1 MLPVWVLVCRVF
13 RLRFVAPTLS
23 IFLIAAWGAS
33 SSAQVTPAPNWNQQS
48 PGTSPPPRNEA
59 MMAYDAGTSQVVL
72 FGGEGNNGP
81 LNDTWIWNGTS
92 WMEVATTGPSPRTAA
107 TMAYD
112 ASSGLVVLFGGS
124 TSNDT
129 VLGDTW
135 VWNGTSSTWTQ
146 LSPIA
151 SPPARADATMAY
163 DAGTGQVVLFGG
175 DVNSAQLGDTWTFN
189 GTTWTKLSSA
199 APSPSARSD
208 AMMAY
213 DAGTGQ
219 MVLFGG
225 MTSNFEF
232 LDDTW
237 TFNGT
242 TWTQLTPAT
251 SPSAESSA
259 MMAYD
264 AGTGQVVLFGGLNS
278 RFGPLNDTWT
288 FNGTTSTWTQQT
300 PATSPSV
307 VSNAMMAY
315 DAATN
320 QVVLFGGLESGSISL
335 NDTWTLQPG
344 AVNLGNANVCPAG
357 ATTPA
362 PCSQTETLSFYV
374 AAGTTI
380 GSVNTLTQGAP
391 NLDFTATAATQESN
405 ACSATTSASICTV
418 TVTFAPTRAGTR
430 YGAVVIEDGSGNAL
444 ATTYVFGTGQG
455 PQLTFSPPTQSVIG
469 SGLQFPKAVA
479 VDGSGNVYIADTSND
494 RVLKVPSTDLTCATA
509 SDCTTIVSDLLFPS
523 GVAVDGSGNVYIA
536 DGGDSVLKETPSGS
550 SYTQSTVGSNLGSP
564 SSVAVDGSGNVYIA
578 GLGDSVVKETLSGGS
593 YTPSTITPTGVD
605 NSFGIAV
612 DGSGNIYIANTF
624 GGSSE
629 TGTVLKETPSSN
641 GSYTQSTIPASGL
654 ERPFGVAVDGSGNV
668 YIANTGTTN
677 LNGNVLKEDYADAP
691 PLVFATPTRDDTT
704 DTTDGVL
711 SVQIENIGNEPLMAV
726 MSGLGAGANFME
738 VDGSA
743 TPADCTT
750 SFSLAA
756 NASCNISVEFAPVA
770 PATGTVIGSVTL
782 TDNNLNATP
791 SAMQTIPLTGT
802 SVVQI
807 TILPATLPGATVGI
821 AYTTTLAASGG
832 TAPYTYSIPSGA
844 LPAGITFTGGV
855 LSGTSTAS
863 GTFNFTVMATD
874 SSAAPGPYS
883 GTASYSLLVNAAPV
897 TDPLDFTFT
906 DTGASTFTGTPG
918 AVATYNFALAPL
930 MGTYADPVSFTVT
943 GLPAGATA
951 SFTPSTVAANSGA
964 TTVVMSVQTAAAM
977 AQDHRSPF
985 GRGIVLAL
993 LLLPFGITSSLRRR
1007 LNGKMLLLLLL
1018 LAGTTAA
1025 VGGCGSSNGSPLK
1038 SPQTY
1043 MLTVTATSGMHVH
1056 NQTVTLVEQ

>member
-1 MLPVWVLVCRVF
+1 MLPVLVCRVF
-13 RLRFVAPTLS
+13 RLRFVAPTVS
-23 IFLIAAWGAS
+23 ILLMAAWGGA
-33 SSAQVTPAPNWNQQS
+33 SSAQVTPAPNWSQQS
-48 PGTSPPPRNEA
+48 PATSPPPRNEA
-59 MMAYDAGTSQVVL
+59 MMAYDAGTNQVVL

-81 LNDTWIWNGTS
+81 MNDTWIWNGAS
-92 WMEVATTGPSPRTAA
+92 WMEAATTGPSPRTTA

-124 TSNDT
+124 TENDP

-135 VWNGTSSTWTQ
+135 VWNGTTSTWTQ

-151 SPPARADATMAY
+151 SPPARANAMMAY
-163 DAGTGQVVLFGG
+163 DAATGQIVLFGG
-175 DVNSAQLGDTWTFN
+175 DVNSTQLGDTWTFN
-189 GTTWTKLSSA
+189 GTTWTQLSPA
-199 APSPSARSD
+199 KSPSARSD

-213 DAGTGQ
+213 DAATGQ
-219 MVLFGG
+219 VVLFGG
-225 MTSNFEF
+225 MTSNFES
-232 LDDTW
+232 LNDTW

-251 SPSAESSA
+251 SPSAESNA

-264 AGTGQVVLFGGLNS
+264 AATGQVVLFGGLNS

-320 QVVLFGGLESGSISL
+320 QVVLFGGLESGGISL

-391 NLDFTATAATQESN
+391 NLDFTAAAATQESN

-418 TVTFAPTRAGTR
+418 TVTFAPTKAGTR
-430 YGAVVIEDGSGNAL
+430 DGAVVIEDGSGNAL
-444 ATTYVFGTGQG
+444 ATTYVFGAGQG
-455 PQLTFSPPTQSVIG
+455 PQLSFSPPTQSVIG

-479 VDGSGNVYIADTSND
+479 VDGSGNVYIADTSN
-494 RVLKVPSTDLTCATA
+494 VLKVPSTDLTCATA
-509 SDCTTIVSDLLFPS
+509 SDCTTIVSDLLYPS

-536 DGGDSVLKETPSGS
+536 DGGNSSILKETPSGS
-550 SYTQSTVGSNLGSP
+550 SYTQSTVGSNLIGP

-578 GLGDSVVKETLSGGS
+578 GAGDSVVKETLSGGS
-593 YTPSTITPTGVD
+593 YTESTITPTGVD
-605 NSFGIAV
+605 DSFGIAV
-612 DGSGNIYIANTF
+612 DGSGNIYLAYTLGRISQT
-624 GGSSE
+624 GS
-629 TGTVLKETPSSN
+629 VQKETPSSN

-654 ERPFGVAVDGSGNV
+654 ESPFAVAVDGSGNV
-668 YIANTGTTN
+668 YIANTGTNN

-726 MSGLGAGANFME
+726 MSGLSVGANFMQ
-738 VDGSA
+738 VDGSG
-743 TPADCTT
+743 TPADCTA
-750 SFSLAA
+750 SFSLAV

-770 PATGTVIGSVTL
+770 PATGTVNGSVTL

-791 SAMQTIPLTGT
+791 NAMQTIPLTGT

-807 TILPATLPGATVGI
+807 TILPATLPGATVGA

-832 TAPYTYSIPSGA
+832 TAPYTYSILSGA

-855 LSGTSTAS
+855 LSGASTAS

-930 MGTYADPVSFTVT
+930 MGAYADPVSFTVT
-943 GLPAGATA
+943 GLPSGATA

-977 AQDHRSPF
+977 AQDQRSPF

-993 LLLPFGITSSLRRR
+993 LLLPFGIKSSLRRR

-1025 VGGCGSSNGSPLK
+1025 VGGCGSSNGSPLQ

-1056 NQTVTLVEQ
+1056 NQSVTLIEQ

>member
-1 MLPVWVLVCRVF
+1 MLPVLVCRVF
-13 RLRFVAPTLS
+13 RLRFVAPTVS
-23 IFLIAAWGAS
+23 ILLMAAWGGA
-33 SSAQVTPAPNWNQQS
+33 SSAQVTPAPNWSQQS
-48 PGTSPPPRNEA
+48 PATSPPPRNEA
-59 MMAYDAGTSQVVL
+59 MMAYDAGTNQVVL

-81 LNDTWIWNGTS
+81 MNDTWIWNGAS
-92 WMEVATTGPSPRTAA
+92 WMEAATTGPSPRTTA

-124 TSNDT
+124 TENDP

-135 VWNGTSSTWTQ
+135 VWNGTTSTWTQ

-151 SPPARADATMAY
+151 SPPARANAMMAY
-163 DAGTGQVVLFGG
+163 DAATGQIVLFGG
-175 DVNSAQLGDTWTFN
+175 DVNSTQLGDTWTFN
-189 GTTWTKLSSA
+189 GTTWTQLSPA
-199 APSPSARSD
+199 KSPSARSD

-213 DAGTGQ
+213 DA
-219 MVLFGG
+219 
-225 MTSNFEF
+225 
-232 LDDTW
+232 
-237 TFNGT
+237 
-242 TWTQLTPAT
+242 A
-251 SPSAESSA
+251 
-259 MMAYD
+259 
-264 AGTGQVVLFGGLNS
+264 TGQVVLFGGLNS

-320 QVVLFGGLESGSISL
+320 QVVLFGGLESGGISL

-391 NLDFTATAATQESN
+391 NLDFTAAAATQESN

-418 TVTFAPTRAGTR
+418 TVTFAPTKAGTR
-430 YGAVVIEDGSGNAL
+430 DGAVVIEDGSGNAL

-455 PQLTFSPPTQSVIG
+455 PQLSFSPPTQSVIG

-479 VDGSGNVYIADTSND
+479 VDGSGNVYIADTSN
-494 RVLKVPSTDLTCATA
+494 VLKVPSTDLTCATA
-509 SDCTTIVSDLLFPS
+509 SDCTTIVSDLLYPS

-536 DGGDSVLKETPSGS
+536 DGGNSSILKETPSGS
-550 SYTQSTVGSNLGSP
+550 SYTQSTVGSNLIGP

-578 GLGDSVVKETLSGGS
+578 GAGDSVVKETLSGGS
-593 YTPSTITPTGVD
+593 YTESTIGSNLIGITGVAVDGSGNVYMDLGPYIVKETLSGGSYTESTITPTGVD
-605 NSFGIAV
+605 DSFGIAV
-612 DGSGNIYIANTF
+612 DGSGNIYLAYTLGRISQT
-624 GGSSE
+624 GS
-629 TGTVLKETPSSN
+629 VQKETPSSN

-654 ERPFGVAVDGSGNV
+654 ESPFAVAVDGSGNV
-668 YIANTGTTN
+668 YIANTGTNN

-726 MSGLGAGANFME
+726 MSGLSVGANFMQ
-738 VDGSA
+738 VDGSG
-743 TPADCTT
+743 TPADCTA
-750 SFSLAA
+750 SFSLAV

-770 PATGTVIGSVTL
+770 PATGTVNGSVTL

-807 TILPATLPGATVGI
+807 TILPATLPGATVGA

-832 TAPYTYSIPSGA
+832 TAPYTYSILSGA

-855 LSGTSTAS
+855 LSGASTAS

-930 MGTYADPVSFTVT
+930 MGAYADPVSFTVT
-943 GLPAGATA
+943 GLPSGATA

-977 AQDHRSPF
+977 AQDQRSPF

-993 LLLPFGITSSLRRR
+993 LLLPFGIKSSLRRR

-1025 VGGCGSSNGSPLK
+1025 VGGCGSSNGSPLQ

-1056 NQTVTLVEQ
+1056 NQSVTLIEQ